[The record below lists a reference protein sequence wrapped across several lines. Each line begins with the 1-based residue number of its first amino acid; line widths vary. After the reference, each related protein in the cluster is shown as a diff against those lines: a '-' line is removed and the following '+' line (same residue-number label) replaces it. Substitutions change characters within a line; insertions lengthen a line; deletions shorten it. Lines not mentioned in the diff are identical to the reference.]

1 MHGNIQEVFVSE
13 GQVVQKGQPL
23 LILEAMKMQH
33 ELCAQV
39 SGQVAHVY
47 AKVGVQVKA
56 DAILIVIAPQEVGK
70 AK

>member
-1 MHGNIQEVFVSE
+1 
-13 GQVVQKGQPL
+13 
-23 LILEAMKMQH
+23 MKMQH

-39 SGQVAHVY
+39 SGQVTHVY

>member
-1 MHGNIQEVFVSE
+1 
-13 GQVVQKGQPL
+13 
-23 LILEAMKMQH
+23 
-33 ELCAQV
+33 V

-56 DAILIVIAPQEVGK
+56 NAILIDIALQEVGK